1 MPPGHDQRVAGT
13 GDGDDSMTTRR
24 MRTARGAVG
33 AALLLAVLVGV
44 SACSSGPDLLDG
56 ARVARAVTTRARL
69 DFPGV
74 PLGATRCPKTVEKRR
89 GQTFVCTVAVGGQRL
104 RVRVMQRD
112 ASGHV
117 QLEAREAVIQKPTIE
132 QFVGQHASISAT
144 VNCGP
149 NPVLVLAP
157 GAHVPCTVSFVD
169 GTMQT
174 VSVRVIDTAGT
185 VALEAPA
192 K

>member
-1 MPPGHDQRVAGT
+1 MIRLPRAGDPDAPVT
-13 GDGDDSMTTRR
+13 SRCRLTRR
-24 MRTARGAVG
+24 RTAR
-33 AALLLAVLVGV
+33 AAILLGVLVGV

-56 ARVARAVTTRARL
+56 ARVARVVTTRARL

-74 PLGATRCPKTVEKRR
+74 ALGKTRCPKTVEKRR
-89 GQTFVCTVAVGGQRL
+89 GQAFVCTVAVGDQRL
-104 RVRVMQRD
+104 RVRVVQRD
-112 ASGHV
+112 ASGHL
-117 QLEAREAVIQKPTIE
+117 QLEAREAVIQKPAIE

-149 NPVLVLAP
+149 SPVLVLAP
-157 GAHVPCTVSFVD
+157 GAHVPCSVTFVD
-169 GTMQT
+169 GTMQN

-185 VALEAPA
+185 VALEAPG